1 MNLRAAT
8 RSLWKNPTFT
18 LVALTILVLGIGANT
33 AIFSVVD
40 AVLLRPLPYK
50 NPDRIVA
57 LQTLWL
63 QSRTTGQVSLPDF
76 LDWKQQSNSFDVM
89 AFYYDGRNDVFANGI
104 PQRVNAAVAQAQFFN
119 VFGVAPILG
128 RTFTEQ
134 DKQQPETPVAV
145 VGQSFFNRNFHG
157 DRQALGKIVKL
168 EQHEFVVVG
177 VMPAGFAFPEESEV
191 WIPDYDFLVSPWGA
205 SRTGHNFRVVG
216 LIKPNVSLTQA
227 QAEMTTI
234 GSRLAK
240 AYPNDD
246 AKKSVAVTPLHDELV
261 KKVRTTLYLLLG
273 AVALVLLIAC
283 ANVANLLLAK
293 VTMRRQEIAIR
304 TALGASHGSIV
315 RPFLAEALA
324 LPVPARILGLLLGW
338 WSAQLLA
345 HFSPEMLA
353 QARTVSLDWR
363 VAFFAVAVSLLCTVL
378 FGLAPAYQA
387 SDVDVNR
394 ALHSGG

>member
-1 MNLRAAT
+1 
-8 RSLWKNPTFT
+8 
-18 LVALTILVLGIGANT
+18 
-33 AIFSVVD
+33 
-40 AVLLRPLPYK
+40 
-50 NPDRIVA
+50 
-57 LQTLWL
+57 
-63 QSRTTGQVSLPDF
+63 
-76 LDWKQQSNSFDVM
+76 
-89 AFYYDGRNDVFANGI
+89 
-104 PQRVNAAVAQAQFFN
+104 
-119 VFGVAPILG
+119 
-128 RTFTEQ
+128 
-134 DKQQPETPVAV
+134 QPETPVAV
-145 VGQSFFNRNFHG
+145 VSQSFFHRTFHG
-157 DRQALGKIVKL
+157 DPQSLGKIVKL

-216 LIKPNVSLTQA
+216 LIKPNVSLAQA

-304 TALGASHGSIV
+304 TALGASQASIV
-315 RPFLAEALA
+315 RQLLSEALA
-324 LPVPARILGLLLGW
+324 LAIPAGILGLLLGW
-338 WSAQLLA
+338 WSAQALA
-345 HFSPEMLA
+345 HFSPEILA
-353 QARTVSLDWR
+353 QAKSVALDWR

-387 SDVDVNR
+387 SEVDVNS
-394 ALHSGG
+394 ALHSGGSSRVMSGGMGRLRSSIVVAEIAMSMALLIGSAILIRSLLALGAVNPGYRVQDIS